1 MICALMIGR
10 KGSTGFPNKNVK
22 KVFGKSI
29 CEYPIIAVKK
39 TKKIDEIFISTDCDK
54 IKKVTKKYK
63 VIFLKRPKKFSSNK
77 ALGDDVFVDGY
88 NQIKKILGKDFK
100 KVRYLVLLFANVATI
115 NSTLIKKGIKI
126 LETNHQFDSAVSVSV
141 YNMWSPLR
149 ARKLD
154 KKSKSLKPFVPFKVF
169 GNEKTLNCDR
179 DSQGNV
185 YFADMSVNIIRPR
198 CLEHIKKGLLP
209 QRWMGRKIAP
219 IYSEA
224 GFDIDYEWQ
233 MPQLKYWIKKY
244 GS

>member
-1 MICALMIGR
+1 MIGR

-39 TKKIDEIFISTDCDK
+39 TKKIDKIFISTDCDK

-63 VIFLKRPKKFSSNK
+63 VIFLKRPKRFSSNK

-88 NQIKKILGKDFK
+88 NQIKKILGEDFK
-100 KVRYLVLLFANVATI
+100 KVRYLILLFANVATI

-154 KKSKSLKPFVPFKVF
+154 KKSKCLKPFVPFKIF

-198 CLEHIKKGLLP
+198 CLEYIKKGLLP